1 MNFCYSL
8 EFYVANTEKKSL
20 DTAIKTV
27 LDALKAAS
35 KNWSLEQLKQQEN
48 SKETKWLMKF

>member
-1 MNFCYSL
+1 MSQIRK
-8 EFYVANTEKKSL
+8 KKSL